1 MIQGTI
7 ALTLLDPKKGEPLQ
21 SWEFPPQG
29 KVRIGRAQDN
39 EVVLSNDLVSRYHL
53 ELEPIPH
60 QTDEAIAWRVTNRGT
75 NGTLVNHQAISQMIV
90 ESKSLIQLAAGGP
103 ILELTFVN
111 QMIAL
116 PPTTSGCTHEGNA
129 PNNLFCIH
137 CGQPLHVE
145 KQVRDYRI
153 LRILGQGGMGTTYL
167 AYPPPS
173 KKNSSPL
180 IVLKEMNSDLARIAK
195 ARELFDRE
203 ARTLKGLNHP
213 GIPRFFD
220 SFIEEGKKYLA
231 MELIHGE
238 DLERLLYQQG
248 PFSAPV
254 AIELMIQTCQIL
266 GYLHSQSPPI
276 VHRDIKPANLLL
288 RRLDRQIVVIDFGA
302 VKEIGTPLGT
312 RIGAEGYSAPEQDR
326 GQPVTQSDLYA
337 IGPTLVFLLT
347 GEQPLKYY
355 KRRRDL
361 SYRLDLQS
369 VGALSPPLR
378 DVIEKTTAPK
388 PRDRFPNAERLAQAL
403 DSALSAITG

>member
-1 MIQGTI
+1 MQGTI
-7 ALTLLDPKKGEPLQ
+7 SLTLLDPKEGTPLQ
-21 SWEFPPQG
+21 SWEFLPQG

-53 ELEPIPH
+53 ELEPVKDRP
-60 QTDEAIAWRVTNRGT
+60 DAAIAWKVTNRGT
-75 NGTLVNHQAISQMIV
+75 NGTLVNHQPIAQIV
-90 ESKSLIQLAAGGP
+90 VENKSLIQLAAGGP
-103 ILELTFVN
+103 ILELTFAHQPVSP
-111 QMIAL
+111 
-116 PPTTSGCTHEGNA
+116 PPTASGCTHEGNA

-137 CGQPLHVE
+137 CGQPLHIE
-145 KQVRDYRI
+145 KQVRDYQI

-173 KKNSSPL
+173 EHHSSGL
-180 IVLKEMNSDLARIAK
+180 IVLKEMNSDLARIPK

-203 ARTLKGLNHP
+203 ARTLKGLSHP

-254 AIELMIQTCQIL
+254 AVEWMIQTCQIL
-266 GYLHSQSPPI
+266 GYLHRQSPPI

-337 IGPTLVFLLT
+337 IGPTLVFLVT
-347 GEQPLKYY
+347 GEQPLKFY

-369 VGALSPPLR
+369 VEAISPPLR
-378 DVIEKTTAPK
+378 EVIEKTTAPK
-388 PRDRFPNAERLAQAL
+388 PRDRFQTAEDLAQAL
-403 DSALSAITG
+403 ESAISALTE